1 MSNVQ
6 VKAVD
11 LTKEYKMGTQKVCAL
26 DNINLTVEQGA
37 FTAIVGTSG
46 SGKSTLLHLLGGL
59 DKPTSGDVYID
70 SVKITDI
77 NEKDLSKI
85 RREHIGFVFQ
95 KFCLIQE
102 LNVTENIVLPI
113 LLSNRKPDNNY
124 ISELCDILGLSER
137 KNHLPSEL
145 SGGQQQR
152 VAIARALSNDPKLI
166 LCDEPTGNLDK
177 KTGAEVIELLRK
189 INRKFGKTVLVV
201 THDMSIAKEA
211 DRQIQIE
218 DGRIFDVK

>member
-218 DGRIFDVK
+218 DGRIVDVK